1 LPLTLTLHHITIRKR
16 TMTERSVLHNTF
28 VIERD
33 FAASPEKIFSL
44 YSTLE
49 KKVLWFGSPDY
60 PATEWT
66 MDFRE
71 GGKELNSGEFHGYLS
86 TYDALYL
93 DIVENSRIVLSYN
106 MYVDG
111 VKLSSS
117 LQTTQLEATPTGTRV
132 VLTETGAYFDGH
144 EDPVLREQGTN
155 GLIDALKA
163 IAES

>member
-1 LPLTLTLHHITIRKR
+1 
-16 TMTERSVLHNTF
+16 MTDRAIEHNTF
-28 VIERD
+28 VIDRL
-33 FAASPEKIFSL
+33 FSVPPENVFGLFTTI
-44 YSTLE
+44 E
-49 KKVLWFGSPDY
+49 KKSLWFGSPEY

-71 GGKELNSGEFHGYLS
+71 GGREFNSGEFHGYLS
-86 TYDALYL
+86 AFDALYL

-117 LQTTQLEATPTGTRV
+117 LQTTEFTPTPTGTRV
-132 VLTETGAYFDGH
+132 VVTENGAFFDGH
-144 EDPVLREQGTN
+144 ENPTLREQGTI

-163 IAES
+163 VAER

>member
-1 LPLTLTLHHITIRKR
+1 
-16 TMTERSVLHNTF
+16 MTDRSVEHNTF
-28 VIERD
+28 VVTRD
-33 FAASPEKIFSL
+33 VAAPPESVFTL
-44 YSTLE
+44 FTTLE
-49 KKVLWFGSPDY
+49 KKALWFGSPDF

-71 GGKELNSGEFHGYLS
+71 GGKEFNTGEFHGYIS
-86 TYDALYL
+86 TFDALYL

-106 MYVDG
+106 MYIDG

-117 LQTTQLEATPTGTRV
+117 LQTTEFEQTPTGTRV

-144 EDPVLREQGTN
+144 EDPALREQGTN

-163 IAES
+163 VAEK